1 MRLSIGTTSKTARW
15 HGLLAMLGLLLLFAS
30 AFPLQA
36 ASINNVQTGEVTF
49 STATQNVTIT
59 SVDLTRSIL
68 IFSERANSASPQ
80 TGAVRGQLTSSTNIQ
95 FNKGSATGSVTV
107 RWYVAEFISGVSVQR
122 GSTTLSSTT
131 VNQTIS
137 SVSLSESFV
146 IVSKSTT
153 GTSFDNNDFERARL
167 TSATNLELSTNASS
181 GGTADWQVVTFTGSS
196 VQRNILTL
204 ASASTSTTATIT
216 SVDLS
221 RSFLLYSYSSP
232 TGTVN
237 NIGQKMVQGR
247 FSSATQLEF
256 TRDNTGVD
264 LAIAWEVIQLPVG
277 DQVQSNIA
285 SIASATSQSDITIST
300 VDLSRAIAFSGNQ
313 SMYGQSWGRTSY
325 SSADNP
331 GRASYTHQLLNTTTL
346 RLNRAVTGTASSV
359 SYFVVNFAQ
368 ANQAPVLATIGPR
381 NVNEGANLNFGI
393 SASDPD
399 ATTPTLSAVNVP
411 ANATFT
417 DNGNGTGTF
426 NFNPSFSQSGVIN
439 VTFIASDGTL
449 ADSEVVAITVNN
461 VNQAPVLAGIGPR
474 NVNEGANLN
483 FGVSA
488 SDPDA
493 TTPALTAVNVP
504 ANATFTDNGNGTG
517 TFNFNP
523 SFSQSGVIN
532 VTFIASDGTLAD
544 SEVVAITVNNVNQAP
559 VLAAIGPRNVNEGA
573 NLNFGVSASD
583 ADATTP
589 TLSAINIPANATF
602 TDNGNGTGTF
612 NFNPSFS
619 QSGVINVTFIAS
631 DGTLAD
637 SEVVAITVNN
647 VNQAPVLASIGPRN
661 VNEGANLNFG
671 VTASDP
677 DATTPALTAVNVP
690 TNATFTDNGNGTGTF
705 NFNPSFSQ
713 SGVINVT
720 FIASDGTLADSE
732 VVAIT
737 VNNANQP
744 PVLAA
749 IGPRNVNEGANLNF
763 GVTASDGDGTTPTLS
778 AVNVPANATFSDNG
792 NGTGTFDFN
801 PDFAQSGVI
810 NVTFI
815 ASDGTLADSEVVAIT
830 VNNVNRTPVLA
841 AIGPRN
847 VNEGVNLN
855 FNVSATDPDATTPS
869 LSAVGVPANA
879 TFSDNGNGSGTFS
892 FTPDF
897 AQAGVFNVTF
907 IASDGTLADSEVVA
921 ITVNNVNQ
929 APVLA
934 TIGPRNVNEGA
945 NLSFAVSA
953 TDIDATTPALTAVGL
968 PSGAT
973 FVDNTN
979 GTGTFNFTPDFS
991 QAGVYN
997 VTFIASD
1004 GTLADSEVVAITVN
1018 NVNRTPVLTAIGP
1031 RNVDENVNLNFG
1043 TTASD
1048 PDGTTPALSAVGL
1061 PSGATFVDNTDGTGT
1076 FDFTPSFS
1084 QSGVYNVT
1092 FIASDG
1098 TLADSEVVA
1107 ITVNNVNL
1115 APVLAAIGPRNVNEN
1130 ANLNF
1135 NATANDPDATTPA
1148 LTVVG
1153 LPSGATFNDNA
1164 NGSGTFNFTPDF
1176 TQSGVYNVTFI
1187 ASDGTLAD
1195 SEVVAITVN
1204 NVNRAPVLAT
1214 IGPRNV
1220 NEGAVLSFDATA
1232 TDPDGTTPILS
1243 AVNLPANAGFSDN
1256 GNGSGSLSFS
1266 PGFTQSGVYNVT
1278 FIASDGTLADSEV
1291 VAIAVNDVSLPPVLA
1306 SIGPRS
1312 VTEGQNLNFGVSASD
1327 PDLTIPSLTAV
1338 NVPANASFTDN
1349 GNGTG
1354 TFDFSPT
1361 FVQAGV
1367 FNVTF
1372 IASDGT
1378 LADSEVVAI
1387 TVNEAGNQRPVLA
1400 SIGPRS
1406 VTEGQVLNFSTSA
1419 SDPDGTTPSF
1429 AAAGVPANA
1438 TFTDN
1443 GDGTASFN
1451 FHPSFVQAGIFNVT
1465 FIASDGTLADS
1476 EVVAVTVNEAGN
1488 QRPVLA
1494 AIGPRNVTEG
1504 QNLNFTASAT
1514 DVDGTTPT
1522 LSAVNVPLNA
1532 TFVNNGDGT
1541 GTLDFNPSFVQAGI
1555 FNVTFI
1561 ASDGA
1566 LADSEVVAITVN
1578 EAGNQR
1584 PVLATIGPRN
1594 VTEGQNLNFAASA
1607 SDVDGTTPTLSAVN
1621 LPVNATFSDNGNGT
1635 GTFDFDPSFVQA
1647 GVFNVTFIASDGTLA
1662 DSEVVA
1668 VTVIEAGNQRP
1679 VLAAIGPRNVN
1690 EGAALNFAIN
1700 ATDPDATFPAF
1711 SAANLPA
1718 NASLTDNG
1726 DGTAS
1731 FAFLPDFT
1739 QAGVFNVTFI
1749 ASDGSLADSE
1759 VVAITVN
1766 NVNLAPVLAAIGAQ
1780 NIAEGS
1786 NLSFV
1791 VSASD
1796 PDGTTP
1802 SVSAVSVPT
1811 NASFIDN
1818 GNGTGT
1824 FNFDPDFAQSGV
1836 YNVTFIA
1843 SDGTLADSE
1852 IVAITVTNT
1861 NRTPVLAA
1869 IGPRNVNEGANLN
1882 FIVNAT
1888 DPDGGNPTLTAVG
1901 TPPNAT
1907 FVDNGNGSGTFDF
1920 APDFN
1925 QSGVFNVTFIASDG
1939 TLADSEV
1946 VAITVNNVNVAPVL
1960 ATIGPRSV
1968 AENAVL
1974 NFNISASDFD
1984 GTTPS
1989 FTAENVPT
1997 NATFL
2002 DHGDGTAS
2010 FSFAPDFSQE
2020 GVYNVRFI
2028 ASDGTLADSELVAIT
2043 VTNTNRAPVLAAI
2056 GPRNVNEGAVLN
2068 FVASATDPDATT
2080 PTLSAVNLP
2089 VNASFSDNGNGTGSF
2104 SFSPSFDQA
2113 GNFNVTII
2121 TSDGTLADSEV
2132 VAITVNDV
2140 NRAPVLATIGPRNV
2154 NETANLN
2161 FIATATD
2168 PDLTT
2173 PTLVAENLPANAT
2186 FVDNGNGSGSF
2197 NFNPTPLQAGVYN
2210 VRFIASDGALS
2221 DTELVAIT
2229 VNDVSQPPVLATIGP
2244 RSVTEGQNLN
2254 FNVSA
2259 TDIDATTPT
2268 LTAVNTPLNATFVD
2282 NGNGTGTFNFNPN
2295 FVQAGV
2301 YNVTFIASDGALA
2314 DTEVVAITVDE
2325 AGNQRPV
2332 LAAIGARNV
2341 TEGQN
2346 LNFDASATDVDG
2358 TTPTLSA
2365 VNLPLNATFVNNGD
2379 GTGTFDF
2386 DPSFVQA
2393 GVYNVTF
2400 VASDGSL
2407 ADSEVVAITVNEAGN
2422 QRPVLAA
2429 IGPRSVTEG
2438 QNLNFDATATDA
2450 DETIPTLTVSGL
2462 PTNATFVDNLDGSGT
2477 FDFNPDFVQAGVY
2490 NVTFIAS
2497 DGTLADSEVVAI
2509 TVNDAGNQ
2517 RPVLAAI
2524 GARSVTE
2531 GQNLNFG
2538 VSATDV
2544 DGTTPTMS
2552 AVNLPLN
2559 ATFVDNGNGTGTFN
2573 FNPNFVQAG
2582 VYNVTFIASDGALAD
2597 SEVVPITVN
2606 EAGNQRPVLAAI
2618 GARNVTEGQNLNFD
2632 ASATDVDGTTPTLS
2646 AVNLPLNATFVNNG
2660 DGTGTFDFD
2669 PSFVQAG
2676 VYNVTFIASDGALA
2690 DSEIVAITVNEAG
2703 NQRPVLAAI
2712 GPRNVTEDQ
2721 NLNFGVSASDPDAT
2735 TPALT
2740 AVSLPLNAT
2749 FSDNGN
2755 GTGTFDFNPTFVQ
2768 AGVYNVTFIASDGTL
2783 ADSEVVAVTVIDAG
2797 NQRPVLATIGPR
2809 SVTEGQ
2815 NLNFNVTASDLD
2827 ATIPT
2832 LTAVNAPLN
2841 ATFVD
2846 NGNGSGT
2853 FNFNPNFVQAGVYN
2867 VTFIASDGALADSE
2881 VVAITV
2887 NEAGN
2892 QRPVLATIGPRNVT
2906 EGQTLNF
2913 NVSAVDPD
2921 QTTPTFTAVGV
2932 PVNATFVDNG
2942 NGTGTF
2948 NFQPN
2953 YIQSAIYVVT
2963 FITSDG
2969 TLADSESVTITV
2981 NEAGNQRPVLAAIGP
2996 KTIGEGLL
3004 LTFGLSATDADQTFP
3019 VFTAF
3024 GLPANA
3030 SVTDHG
3036 NGTATFNFTP
3046 SYNQAAIYNVIFVAF
3061 DGSLAD
3067 SETVQITVTNTNR
3080 APILAAIGPKTIAEG
3095 GTLNFGTSAS
3105 DPDGAIP
3112 TMTAVNVPVN
3122 ASYVNNGNGTGTF
3135 TFNPNFSQAGV
3146 YNVTFIASDGN
3157 LADSEVVAITVTGT
3171 NLAPV
3176 LASIGPRSVT
3186 EGQNLNFNATATDP
3200 DGTNPAMTALNV
3212 PTNATFVDNGNGS
3225 GTFNF
3230 NPSFIQA
3237 GLYNVTFI
3245 ASDGLLADTEV
3256 VAITVNEAGN
3266 QRPVLATIG
3275 PRSVTE
3281 GASLNFNASATDP
3294 DATTPTLSAANLP
3307 ANATFVN
3314 NGNGTG
3320 SFSFSPDFLQAGV
3333 YNVTFI
3339 ASDGTLADSEVVAI
3353 TVLDAGNQRPVLAA
3367 IGSQLVDEGQNLSF
3381 GVSATDPDATT
3392 PVLTVVNVPLNAT
3405 FTDNGDGS
3413 GSFNFNPAFDQAG
3426 VYNVTFIASDGGL
3439 SDSEVVQITVN
3450 DAGNQR
3456 PVLAA
3461 IGARSVTENQNLNFG
3476 VSATDPDATT
3486 PTLLAVNVPLNAIFT
3501 DNGNGTGTF
3510 DFDPSYVQAGIYNV
3524 TFIASDGALADSEVV
3539 QITVNEAG
3547 NQRPV
3552 LAAIGPRSVTEGAI
3566 LNFAVSASDVDATT
3580 PTLSAVNTP
3589 LNATFTD
3596 NGNGTGSFSFSPS
3609 FVQAGIYNV
3618 TFIASDGAL
3627 ADSEVVAITVN
3638 EAGNQRPVLATIGS
3652 QLIDEGLTLNFNAIA
3667 TDPDATTPTIS
3678 AVNLPLNA
3686 SFVDNGDGS
3695 GSFSF
3700 TPDFVQSGV
3709 YNVTF
3714 IASDGA
3720 LADSE
3725 VVQITVN
3732 DAGNQR
3738 PVLATIGSRSVT
3750 EGQNLNFNISATDA
3764 DATTPTLSAVNVPLN
3779 ANFADNGDG
3788 TGTFD
3793 FDPSYVQAGIYNVTF
3808 IASDGALADSEVV
3821 QITVN
3826 EAGNQRPVLAAI
3838 GPRSVTEGA
3847 VLNFNIS
3854 ASDVDATIPTLS
3866 AVNAPLNATFTN
3878 NGDGTGTFSF
3888 SPSFVQAGV
3897 YNVTFIASDGTLADS
3912 EVVAITVNE
3921 AGNQRPVLATIGPRS
3936 VNEGA
3941 TLNFN
3946 ATATDPDATIP
3957 TLSAV
3962 NLPTNA
3968 SFVNNGDGSGTF
3980 TFNPDFVQAGVYNV
3994 TIIASDGTL
4003 ADSEVVAITVFD
4015 AGNQRPVLA
4024 TIGPRSVTESQ
4035 NLNFSISATDPDLT
4049 TPTLSAVNVPPNAT
4063 FVNNGNGTGTF
4074 DFNPGYTQAGVY
4086 NVTFIASDG
4095 ALADSEVVAITVIEV
4110 GNQRPVLTAIGPKN
4124 VNEGAI
4130 LNFGVSASDLDATFP
4145 ALTAV
4150 NVPVNATFTDNGDGT
4165 GTFNFTPDFTQSG
4178 VINVTFIASD
4188 GALADSEVVA
4198 ITVNNVNL
4206 APVLA
4211 AIGPKVVAEG
4221 ANLNFAVTAT
4231 DPDLTIPTLAALN
4244 VPLNATFVDNGN
4256 GSGTFDFDPDFTQE
4270 GVYNV
4275 TFIASDGAL
4284 ADTEVVVI
4292 TVGSTNLPPVLAA
4305 IGPRS
4310 VNEGANLNFGV
4321 SATDPDLST
4330 PALTAVN
4337 VPLNATFIDNGNG
4350 TGTFNF
4356 NPSFTQSG
4364 VFNVTFIASD
4374 GALADSEVVAIT
4386 VNNVNLPPVLAAIG
4400 PRSVNEGQNL
4410 NFVASASDPDAT
4422 TPSLVA
4428 ENVPTN
4434 ATFAD
4439 NGDGTGT
4446 FDFNPTYTQS
4456 GVYNVRFIASDGVLA
4471 DTEVVAITVVDQGG
4485 NVPPQR
4491 VTDLMATIVSDAIQL
4506 SWTPIT
4512 TDSVGTPTLVDRY
4525 VIYRG
4530 TRAYF
4535 TPTPAESIGVVAP
4548 AIGSFTDN
4556 NLGGANVVG
4565 DTAVNYFYAVV
4576 VVDQIERRSNVSN
4589 RAGEY
4594 DYQIITTATTDFN
4607 LAGLPFANT
4616 GLATAQDVINSM
4628 GGTTNINTLNNYIP
4642 SSQSYQARFAA
4653 GFGTNFAVT
4662 PGSVFQVNAKTNFV
4676 WSIAGRVPD
4685 PGTTSY
4691 SIMTTPTT
4699 DYSLIMIPFEFDGV
4713 FLVAQDVINSIP
4725 GLLNTLNEFLP
4736 ASQSYRSRFAAG
4748 FGTNFSV
4755 KAGRV
4760 YQANAAATGVFPA
4773 P

>member
-1 MRLSIGTTSKTARW
+1 MRLSIGTTFKTARR
-15 HGLLAMLGLLLLFAS
+15 HGLPAMLVLLLVLAGS
-30 AFPLQA
+30 ATIRA

-49 STATQNVTIT
+49 SAATQNVTIT

-68 IFSERANSASPQ
+68 IFSERANSASPE
-80 TGAVRGQLTSSTNIQ
+80 TGAVRGQLTSATNIQ

-122 GSTTLSSTT
+122 GSTTLSATT

-167 TSATNLELSTNASS
+167 TSSTNLELSTNAGS
-181 GGTADWQVVTFTGSS
+181 GGTADWQVVTFTGAS

-204 ASASTSTTATIT
+204 ASASTSVTAAIT

-237 NIGQKMVQGR
+237 NIGQKQVRGR
-247 FSSATQLEF
+247 ISSATQLEF

-264 LAIAWEVIQLPVG
+264 LSIAWEVIQLPVG

-285 SIASATSQSDITIST
+285 SIASATSQSDVTIST

-313 SMYGQSWGRTSY
+313 SMYGQSWGRTAY

-368 ANQAPVLATIGPR
+368 ANQAPVLAAIGPR
-381 NVNEGANLNFGI
+381 NVNESANLNFGV

-399 ATTPTLSAVNVP
+399 ATTPSLSAVNVP

-461 VNQAPVLAGIGPR
+461 VNRAPVLAAIGPR

-483 FGVSA
+483 FGVSG

-493 TTPALTAVNVP
+493 TTPALSAVNVP

-523 SFSQSGVIN
+523 SFSQSGVVN

-573 NLNFGVSASD
+573 NLNFGVTASD
-583 ADATTP
+583 GDSTTP
-589 TLSAINIPANATF
+589 AVSAINVPANATF

-612 NFNPSFS
+612 DFNPSFS

-647 VNQAPVLASIGPRN
+647 VNRAPVLAAIGPKN
-661 VNEGANLNFG
+661 VNEGVNLNFN
-671 VTASDP
+671 VTATDP
-677 DATTPALTAVNVP
+677 DATTPSFSAVGVP
-690 TNATFTDNGNGTGTF
+690 PNATLVDNGNGSATF
-705 NFNPSFSQ
+705 NFTPSFTQ

-720 FIASDGTLADSE
+720 FITSDGTLADSE
-732 VVAIT
+732 VVVIT
-737 VNNANQP
+737 VNNINQA

-749 IGPRNVNEGANLNF
+749 IGPRNVNENSNLN
-763 GVTASDGDGTTPTLS
+763 
-778 AVNVPANATFSDNG
+778 
-792 NGTGTFDFN
+792 
-801 PDFAQSGVI
+801 
-810 NVTFI
+810 
-815 ASDGTLADSEVVAIT
+815 
-830 VNNVNRTPVLA
+830 
-841 AIGPRN
+841 
-847 VNEGVNLN
+847 
-855 FNVSATDPDATTPS
+855 
-869 LSAVGVPANA
+869 
-879 TFSDNGNGSGTFS
+879 
-892 FTPDF
+892 
-897 AQAGVFNVTF
+897 
-907 IASDGTLADSEVVA
+907 
-921 ITVNNVNQ
+921 
-929 APVLA
+929 
-934 TIGPRNVNEGA
+934 
-945 NLSFAVSA
+945 FAVSA
-953 TDIDATTPALTAVGL
+953 TDIDATIPVLTAVGL
-968 PSGAT
+968 PTGASFT
-973 FVDNTN
+973 DNTN

-991 QAGVYN
+991 QSGVYN
-997 VTFIASD
+997 VTFVASD
-1004 GTLADSEVVAITVN
+1004 GVLADSEVVAITVN
-1018 NVNRTPVLTAIGP
+1018 NVNRAPVLSAIGP
-1031 RNVDENVNLNFG
+1031 RNVNENVNLNFG
-1043 TTASD
+1043 ATASD
-1048 PDGTTPALSAVGL
+1048 PDGTTPTLSVVGL
-1061 PSGATFVDNTDGTGT
+1061 PSGATFIDNTNGTGT
-1076 FDFTPSFS
+1076 FNFTPNFS

-1107 ITVNNVNL
+1107 ITVNNVNR

-1135 NATANDPDATTPA
+1135 NATATDPDATTPSLSA
-1148 LTVVG
+1148 VG
-1153 LPSGATFNDNA
+1153 LPSGATFIDNA
-1164 NGSGTFNFTPDF
+1164 NGSGTFNFTPNF

-1204 NVNRAPVLAT
+1204 NVNRAPVLAA

-1220 NEGAVLSFDATA
+1220 NEGAALNFNATA
-1232 TDPDGTTPILS
+1232 TDPDGATPTLS
-1243 AVNLPANAGFSDN
+1243 AVNLPANSSFIDN
-1256 GNGSGSLSFS
+1256 GNGSGSFSFN
-1266 PGFTQSGVYNVT
+1266 PDFTQAGVFNVT
-1278 FIASDGTLADSEV
+1278 FITSDGTLADSEV
-1291 VAIAVNDVSLPPVLA
+1291 VAITVNDVSLPPVLA

-1312 VTEGQNLNFGVSASD
+1312 VTEGQNLSFGVSASD
-1327 PDLTIPSLTAV
+1327 PDLTTPALSAV
-1338 NVPANASFTDN
+1338 NLPANATFVDN

-1354 TFDFSPT
+1354 TFDFTPSFVQAGVVNVTFIASDGTLADSEVVAITVNEAGNQRPVLAAIGPRNVTEGQALNFGTTATDPDGTTPSFTAAGVPT
-1361 FVQAGV
+1361 NATFTDNGNGTASFAFNPSFVQAGIYNVTFIASDGSLADSEVVAITVNEAGNQRPVLAAIGPRSVTEGQNLNFTASATDVDGTTPTLSAVNVPLNATFVNNGNGTGTFNFNPSFVQAGVYNVTFIASDGTLADSEVVAVTVNEAGNQRPVLATIGPRSVTEGQNLNFVASASDVDGTTPTLSATNLPPNASFVNNGNGTGTFDFNPSFVQAGV

-1400 SIGPRS
+1400 AIGPRS
-1406 VTEGQVLNFSTSA
+1406 VNEGAVLNVALSA
-1419 SDPDGTTPSF
+1419 TDPDATFPTFSAVGL
-1429 AAAGVPANA
+1429 PANA
-1438 TFTDN
+1438 TITNN
-1443 GDGTASFN
+1443 GNGTASFTFN
-1451 FHPSFVQAGIFNVT
+1451 PDFTQSGVINVT

-1476 EVVAVTVNEAGN
+1476 EVVAVTVN
-1488 QRPVLA
+1488 
-1494 AIGPRNVTEG
+1494 
-1504 QNLNFTASAT
+1504 
-1514 DVDGTTPT
+1514 
-1522 LSAVNVPLNA
+1522 
-1532 TFVNNGDGT
+1532 
-1541 GTLDFNPSFVQAGI
+1541 
-1555 FNVTFI
+1555 
-1561 ASDGA
+1561 
-1566 LADSEVVAITVN
+1566 
-1578 EAGNQR
+1578 
-1584 PVLATIGPRN
+1584 
-1594 VTEGQNLNFAASA
+1594 
-1607 SDVDGTTPTLSAVN
+1607 
-1621 LPVNATFSDNGNGT
+1621 
-1635 GTFDFDPSFVQA
+1635 
-1647 GVFNVTFIASDGTLA
+1647 
-1662 DSEVVA
+1662 
-1668 VTVIEAGNQRP
+1668 
-1679 VLAAIGPRNVN
+1679 NVN
-1690 EGAALNFAIN
+1690 
-1700 ATDPDATFPAF
+1700 
-1711 SAANLPA
+1711 
-1718 NASLTDNG
+1718 
-1726 DGTAS
+1726 
-1731 FAFLPDFT
+1731 
-1739 QAGVFNVTFI
+1739 Q
-1749 ASDGSLADSE
+1749 
-1759 VVAITVN
+1759 
-1766 NVNLAPVLAAIGAQ
+1766 APVLAAIGAK
-1780 NIAEGS
+1780 NVAEGG
-1786 NLSFV
+1786 NLNFA
-1791 VSASD
+1791 VSGTD
-1796 PDGTTP
+1796 PDGSTP
-1802 SVSAVSVPT
+1802 SLNAVGVPT

-1824 FNFDPDFAQSGV
+1824 FNFDPDFTQSGV
-1836 YNVTFIA
+1836 FNVTFIA

-1852 IVAITVTNT
+1852 IVAITVANT
-1861 NRTPVLAA
+1861 NRTPILAA

-1882 FIVNAT
+1882 FNAT
-1888 DPDGGNPTLTAVG
+1888 ASDPDGGAPALTAVG
-1901 TPPNAT
+1901 TPLNAT
-1907 FVDNGNGSGTFDF
+1907 FVDNGNGSGTFNF
-1920 APDFN
+1920 APSFS
-1925 QSGVFNVTFIASDG
+1925 QSGVFNVTFVASDG

-1960 ATIGPRSV
+1960 AAIGPRSV

-1974 NFNISASDFD
+1974 NFNITATDFD

-1989 FTAENVPT
+1989 FTAVNVPT

-2002 DHGDGTAS
+2002 DNGNGTAT
-2010 FSFAPDFSQE
+2010 FNFAPDFSQE

-2028 ASDGTLADSELVAIT
+2028 ASDGALADSELVAIT

-2080 PTLSAVNLP
+2080 PALSAVSLP
-2089 VNASFSDNGNGTGSF
+2089 ANATFTDNGNGTGSF
-2104 SFSPSFDQA
+2104 SFSPSFDQS
-2113 GNFNVTII
+2113 GNFNVTFVA
-2121 TSDGTLADSEV
+2121 SDGVLADSEIV
-2132 VAITVNDV
+2132 VITVNNV
-2140 NRAPVLATIGPRNV
+2140 NRAPVLAAIGPRSV

-2161 FIATATD
+2161 FVATASD

-2173 PTLVAENLPANAT
+2173 PTLAAQNLPVNAT
-2186 FVDNGNGSGSF
+2186 FVDNGNGTGTF
-2197 NFNPTPLQAGVYN
+2197 NFNPTALQAGVYN
-2210 VRFIASDGALS
+2210 VRFIASDGTLS

-2254 FNVSA
+2254 FGVSA
-2259 TDIDATTPT
+2259 TDIDATTPS
-2268 LTAVNTPLNATFVD
+2268 LTAVGVPLNATFVD
-2282 NGNGTGTFNFNPN
+2282 NGNGTGTFNFNP
-2295 FVQAGV
+2295 
-2301 YNVTFIASDGALA
+2301 S
-2314 DTEVVAITVDE
+2314 
-2325 AGNQRPV
+2325 
-2332 LAAIGARNV
+2332 
-2341 TEGQN
+2341 
-2346 LNFDASATDVDG
+2346 
-2358 TTPTLSA
+2358 
-2365 VNLPLNATFVNNGD
+2365 
-2379 GTGTFDF
+2379 
-2386 DPSFVQA
+2386 
-2393 GVYNVTF
+2393 
-2400 VASDGSL
+2400 
-2407 ADSEVVAITVNEAGN
+2407 
-2422 QRPVLAA
+2422 
-2429 IGPRSVTEG
+2429 
-2438 QNLNFDATATDA
+2438 
-2450 DETIPTLTVSGL
+2450 
-2462 PTNATFVDNLDGSGT
+2462 
-2477 FDFNPDFVQAGVY
+2477 
-2490 NVTFIAS
+2490 
-2497 DGTLADSEVVAI
+2497 
-2509 TVNDAGNQ
+2509 
-2517 RPVLAAI
+2517 
-2524 GARSVTE
+2524 
-2531 GQNLNFG
+2531 
-2538 VSATDV
+2538 
-2544 DGTTPTMS
+2544 
-2552 AVNLPLN
+2552 
-2559 ATFVDNGNGTGTFN
+2559 
-2573 FNPNFVQAG
+2573 
-2582 VYNVTFIASDGALAD
+2582 
-2597 SEVVPITVN
+2597 
-2606 EAGNQRPVLAAI
+2606 
-2618 GARNVTEGQNLNFD
+2618 
-2632 ASATDVDGTTPTLS
+2632 
-2646 AVNLPLNATFVNNG
+2646 
-2660 DGTGTFDFD
+2660 
-2669 PSFVQAG
+2669 
-2676 VYNVTFIASDGALA
+2676 
-2690 DSEIVAITVNEAG
+2690 
-2703 NQRPVLAAI
+2703 
-2712 GPRNVTEDQ
+2712 
-2721 NLNFGVSASDPDAT
+2721 
-2735 TPALT
+2735 
-2740 AVSLPLNAT
+2740 
-2749 FSDNGN
+2749 
-2755 GTGTFDFNPTFVQ
+2755 
-2768 AGVYNVTFIASDGTL
+2768 
-2783 ADSEVVAVTVIDAG
+2783 
-2797 NQRPVLATIGPR
+2797 
-2809 SVTEGQ
+2809 
-2815 NLNFNVTASDLD
+2815 
-2827 ATIPT
+2827 
-2832 LTAVNAPLN
+2832 
-2841 ATFVD
+2841 
-2846 NGNGSGT
+2846 
-2853 FNFNPNFVQAGVYN
+2853 FVQAGVYN

-2906 EGQTLNF
+2906 EGQNLNFVASATDVDGTTPTLSAVNVPLNATFVNNGDGTGTFNFAPSFVQAGVYNVTIIASDGALADSEVVAITVNEAGNQRPVLAAIGPRNVTENQNLNFNISASDPDATTPTLSAVNVPLNATFVNNGNGTGTFNFNPSFVQAGVYNVTFIASDGTLADSEVVAITVIDAGNQRPVLAAIGPRNVTEGQNLNFVASASDVDGTTPTLSAVNVPLNATFVNNGNGTGSFNFAPSFVQAGVYNVTFIASDGTLADSEVVAITVIEAGNQRPVLATIGSRSVTEGQNLNFNASATDADGTTPTLSAVNVPLNSTFVNNGNGTGTFNFAPSFVQAGVYNVTIIASDGTLADSEVVQITVNEAGNQRPVLAAIGPRSVTENLNLNFNISATDPDATTPTLTAVNVPLNATFVNNGNGTGTFNFNPNFVQAGVYNVTFIASDGTLADSEVVAITVIDAGNQRPVLAAIGSRSVTEGQNLNFNITASDVDATIPTLSAVNTPLNATFVDNGNGSGTFNFDPNFVQAGVYNVTFIASDGTLADSEVVQITVNEAGNQRPVLATIGPRNVTEGQTLNF
-2913 NVSAVDPD
+2913 NISAVDPD

-2996 KTIGEGLL
+2996 KTIGEGSL

-3024 GLPANA
+3024 GMPANA
-3030 SVTDHG
+3030 SLSDNG

-3046 SYNQAAIYNVIFVAF
+3046 SYNQAAIYNIIFVAF

-3080 APILAAIGPKTIAEG
+3080 APILASIGPKTVAEG
-3095 GTLNFGTSAS
+3095 AALNFGTSAS

-3112 TMTAVNVPVN
+3112 TMTAVNVPAN
-3122 ASYVNNGNGTGTF
+3122 ATYVNNGNGTGTF

-3200 DGTNPAMTALNV
+3200 DGTNPTMTALNV

-3294 DATTPTLSAANLP
+3294 DATTPTLSAVNLP

-3320 SFSFSPDFLQAGV
+3320 SFSFSPGFLQAGV

-3339 ASDGTLADSEVVAI
+3339 ASDGTLADSEIVAI

-3367 IGSQLVDEGQNLSF
+3367 IGPKLVNEGQNLNF

-3392 PVLTVVNVPLNAT
+3392 PTLTAVNVPLNAT
-3405 FTDNGDGS
+3405 FTDNGNGT
-3413 GSFNFNPAFDQAG
+3413 GSFNFNPAFNQAG
-3426 VYNVTFIASDGGL
+3426 IFNVTFIASDGVL
-3439 SDSEVVQITVN
+3439 ADSEVVQITVN

-3456 PVLAA
+3456 PVLAT

-3486 PTLLAVNVPLNAIFT
+3486 PTLTAVNTPLNATFV

-3510 DFDPSYVQAGIYNV
+3510 NFNPSFVQAGIYNV

-3552 LAAIGPRSVTEGAI
+3552 LATIGARSVTEGAV
-3566 LNFAVSASDVDATT
+3566 LNFNVSASDVDATI
-3580 PTLSAVNTP
+3580 PTLTAVNTP

-3596 NGNGTGSFSFSPS
+3596 NGDGTGSFSFSPT
-3609 FVQAGIYNV
+3609 FVQAGVYNV
-3618 TFIASDGAL
+3618 TFIASDGTL

-3638 EAGNQRPVLATIGS
+3638 EAGNQRPVLAAIGPR
-3652 QLIDEGLTLNFNAIA
+3652 LVNEGATLNFNATA
-3667 TDPDATTPTIS
+3667 TDADGTTPTLS
-3678 AVNLPLNA
+3678 AVNVPANA
-3686 SFVDNGDGS
+3686 TFVNNGNGT
-3695 GSFSF
+3695 GTF
-3700 TPDFVQSGV
+3700 TFNPTFVQAGV

-3714 IASDGA
+3714 IASDGT

-3738 PVLATIGSRSVT
+3738 PVLATIGARSVT
-3750 EGQNLNFNISATDA
+3750 EGQNLNFGVSATDA
-3764 DATTPTLSAVNVPLN
+3764 DATIPTLSAVNVPPN
-3779 ANFADNGDG
+3779 ATFVNNGNG
-3788 TGTFD
+3788 TGTFN
-3793 FDPSYVQAGIYNVTF
+3793 FNPSFVQAGVYNVTF
-3808 IASDGALADSEVV
+3808 IASDGTLADSEVV

-3854 ASDVDATIPTLS
+3854 ASDVDATIPTLT
-3866 AVNAPLNATFTN
+3866 AVNTPLNATFTN

-3921 AGNQRPVLATIGPRS
+3921 AGNQRPVLATIGPRN

-3962 NLPTNA
+3962 NVPANA
-3968 SFVNNGDGSGTF
+3968 TFVNNGNGTGTF

-3994 TIIASDGTL
+3994 TFIASDGTL
-4003 ADSEVVAITVFD
+4003 ADSEVVAVTVID

-4024 TIGPRSVTESQ
+4024 TIGPRSVTEAQ
-4035 NLNFSISATDPDLT
+4035 NLNFNVSATDPDLT
-4049 TPTLSAVNVPPNAT
+4049 IPTLSAVNVPPNAT

-4074 DFNPGYTQAGVY
+4074 NFNPGYTQAGLY

-4110 GNQRPVLTAIGPKN
+4110 GNQRPVLAAIGPKN

-4145 ALTAV
+4145 ILSAV
-4150 NVPVNATFTDNGDGT
+4150 NVPANATFTDNGNGT
-4165 GTFNFTPDFTQSG
+4165 GTFNFAPNFTQSG

-4231 DPDLTIPTLAALN
+4231 DPDLTIPTLVALN

-4256 GSGTFDFDPDFTQE
+4256 GSGTFNFSPNFTQE

-4330 PALTAVN
+4330 PTLSAVN
-4337 VPLNATFIDNGNG
+4337 VPLNATFVNNGNG

-4410 NFVASASDPDAT
+4410 NFVASASDLDAT
-4422 TPSLVA
+4422 IPTLVA
-4428 ENVPTN
+4428 QNLPAN
-4434 ATFAD
+4434 ATFSD
-4439 NGDGTGT
+4439 NGNGTGT
-4446 FDFNPTYTQS
+4446 FDFTPTFTQS
-4456 GVYNVRFIASDGVLA
+4456 GVYNVRFIASDGTLA
-4471 DTEVVAITVVDQGG
+4471 DTELVAITVVDQGG

-4512 TDSVGTPTLVDRY
+4512 TDSVGTPTLLSRY

-4535 TPTPAESIGVVAP
+4535 TPTPAESIGVVTP

-4565 DTAVNYFYAVV
+4565 DTAVNYFYAVI

-4653 GFGTNFAVT
+4653 GFGTNFAVA

-4691 SIMTTPTT
+4691 SILTTPTT